1 MKIQNFK
8 QELNHPQSS
17 VRKAMGLAGLNSDIP
32 KVNGDSDFFS
42 SFGIVDQKNLTE
54 DYDESELDLPEV

>member
-1 MKIQNFK
+1 M
-8 QELNHPQSS
+8 NHPQSS

-42 SFGIVDQKNLTE
+42 SFGIVYQKNFNDE
-54 DYDESELDLPEV
+54 YDESELDLPEV